1 MYLKAGL
8 KSYLSDYEK
17 ELNISLLDKSAD
29 RPLVDYVIESWKSLE
44 VVKQLKFISYEYT
57 EKESEIDI
65 NKHIYKREKGK
76 KKKDKHDV
84 KFINDNRVGRLTVHM
99 EATMLEEDPSTG
111 EKRYVVYPIRKAL
124 LIPLQNADGYFR
136 IKGKNYY
143 LIYQM
148 LEKST

>member
-1 MYLKAGL
+1 MKKGL
-8 KSYLSDYEK
+8 KTYVSQYED
-17 ELNISLLDKSAD
+17 ELNLDLLNKSAD

-76 KKKDKHDV
+76 KKKDKHDI

-111 EKRYVVYPIRKAL
+111 EKRYVVYPIKKNL
-124 LIPLQNADGYFR
+124 LKIN
-136 IKGKNYY
+136 
-143 LIYQM
+143 
-148 LEKST
+148 